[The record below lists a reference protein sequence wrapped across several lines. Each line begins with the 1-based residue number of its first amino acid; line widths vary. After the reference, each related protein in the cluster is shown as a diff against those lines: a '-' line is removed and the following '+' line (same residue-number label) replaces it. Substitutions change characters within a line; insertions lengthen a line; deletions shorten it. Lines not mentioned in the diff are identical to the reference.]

1 MKEKKMIIVLTSE
14 RVSIGSCSRM
24 VCVCVCVPLNVGI
37 CIVQNVMR
45 PNTIQLCHVD
55 VVGYGTLRKIATE
68 KPTTTTFMDYWDNSN
83 QFPVFGHVTSDIPY
97 NEQTK

>member
-55 VVGYGTLRKIATE
+55 VVACWIWKTE
-68 KPTTTTFMDYWDNSN
+68 KNRNRKTDNN
-83 QFPVFGHVTSDIPY
+83 NIYGLLG
-97 NEQTK
+97 